1 MSITWDPLTDMPDLR
16 GKVAVVT
23 GGSSGLGFAMVR
35 LLALRGAKVYFTTR
49 SETTAQKTL
58 IALRARSPE
67 LSQANIN
74 WLLLD
79 MTDLTS
85 ITAASDQLKRM
96 ETRIHLLINNAGT
109 ATSSSD
115 PVGHGWEPLMAVHYI
130 GPFVFINRV
139 LPLLK
144 NSLAEKGSDVRIV
157 TLGSTAQSALLP
169 SNFKFKFNSPDALA
183 HPVLSYPWQW
193 QRVGKFFFGSDMIR
207 YAVSKAA
214 AVIFAQELQRRLDEQ
229 GLPILSVSVHPGEV
243 ATETFFACNYALMRA
258 IARISFLTSD
268 QGAVSPLFAATA
280 PEVRRDFEKYK
291 GKFMLP
297 IGKVTEP
304 NPVTRDD
311 GQVRGL
317 WENSTS
323 DLNKQL
329 FADGLPPLQA
339 W

>member
-1 MSITWDPLTDMPDLR
+1 
-16 GKVAVVT
+16 
-23 GGSSGLGFAMVR
+23 
-35 LLALRGAKVYFTTR
+35 
-49 SETTAQKTL
+49 
-58 IALRARSPE
+58 
-67 LSQANIN
+67 
-74 WLLLD
+74 
-79 MTDLTS
+79 
-85 ITAASDQLKRM
+85 
-96 ETRIHLLINNAGT
+96 
-109 ATSSSD
+109 
-115 PVGHGWEPLMAVHYI
+115 
-130 GPFVFINRV
+130 
-139 LPLLK
+139 
-144 NSLAEKGSDVRIV
+144 
-157 TLGSTAQSALLP
+157 
-169 SNFKFKFNSPDALA
+169 
-183 HPVLSYPWQW
+183 
-193 QRVGKFFFGSDMIR
+193 MIR